1 MDVFLIFSGLIV
13 FVLGSYGVIYYAA
26 VNISNLPSIFSEIEK
41 PIPEIG
47 FWKRQFQAE
56 STSTQKNFDWTF
68 GVILPVICF
77 AFDPIVFKGES
88 FLGIAKPFAYLLSF
102 VSILAMMAWLIWG
115 EKLKWLSG
123 ILAGFFAVSGLISL
137 AIGIVLFPFSLIGLV
152 LLIGVLGFT
161 PLVTS
166 IVYLRN
172 ATRAYRAAKPL
183 LEKHVLIRSAVLSA
197 MFGFVTPFVIN
208 TEINQRIEALKN
220 GNVQTIEENAQILR
234 FVAPIVSFK
243 EVVSSYYNSGRNPKE
258 KQALADAYREM
269 TGDEINNIHQGLD

>member
-1 MDVFLIFSGLIV
+1 MDAFLIFSGLVV
-13 FVLGSYGVIYYAA
+13 FVLGSFGVIHYAA
-26 VNISNLPSIFSEIEK
+26 VNISRLPSISTDTEESVTQT
-41 PIPEIG
+41 G
-47 FWKRQFQAE
+47 FLRRQFQLE
-56 STSTQKNFDWTF
+56 STRAQKQFDWFF
-68 GVILPVICF
+68 GIILPVICF

-102 VSILAMMAWLIWG
+102 ASIMAMMAWLIWG
-115 EKLKWLSG
+115 GRLKWLNG
-123 ILAGFFAVSGLISL
+123 ILAGFFLVGGLVSL

-172 ATRAYRAAKPL
+172 ATRAYRAAEPL

-208 TEINQRIEALKN
+208 TEINQRLEALKN
-220 GNVQTIEENAQILR
+220 GNVQSITENAQTLS

-243 EVVSSYYNSGRNPKE
+243 EVVSSYYNSERNSEE

-269 TGDEINNIHQGLD
+269 TGDEINNIHRGLD